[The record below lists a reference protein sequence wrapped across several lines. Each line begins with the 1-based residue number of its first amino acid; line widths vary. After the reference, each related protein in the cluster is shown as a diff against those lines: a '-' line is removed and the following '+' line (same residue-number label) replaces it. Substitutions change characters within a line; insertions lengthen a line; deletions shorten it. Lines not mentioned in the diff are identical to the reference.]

1 MRTSRAC
8 PAHFVK
14 SIDML
19 HLVAGMP
26 RTAVRPALARA
37 AKGQSDVGATFP
49 ARWAILAFLVAITVI
64 NFIDRQTLSVLAPKI
79 REMLQ
84 LSHEA
89 YGRIVAAFQFG
100 MMTGEFPMGWL
111 MDRWGIR
118 IGLGFA
124 VLWWSIATG
133 LHGFARSGLDLGF
146 LRFWMGTGECGNF
159 SGGVKT
165 VNEWFPRTERAFAIG
180 IFNSGTMIGSIVA
193 PPLVV
198 FLATRYSFRYAFL
211 APAILGAI
219 WAPVWWKYHGSIA
232 KVHPSPAAAKPLSI
246 GKQDSLGLLRLRQSW
261 SVMLCRFL
269 VGPVLQFYWYW
280 MPDYLYTVRGLSL
293 RDIGFLSWIPFL
305 MGDLGSISGGWVA
318 GALLKRDFQ
327 VKHARQITMYFG
339 AILCLASFAV
349 YFVPAV
355 WEALAVIG
363 VVLFGHTFLSAN
375 MFAAVTDMFPDEA
388 VGRVTGL
395 HGLCGGLSGLLFPLL
410 TGFLV
415 DHFSYSPAFALAA
428 IMPLAGVIALFVVSN
443 GLRPVGSVATDSMR
457 DSTT

>member
-1 MRTSRAC
+1 MAHLRNETKGAPDSASGHYQASRA
-8 PAHFVK
+8 
-14 SIDML
+14 
-19 HLVAGMP
+19 
-26 RTAVRPALARA
+26 
-37 AKGQSDVGATFP
+37 
-49 ARWAILAFLVAITVI
+49 RWVILAFLVSITII
-64 NFIDRQTLSVLAPKI
+64 NFVDRQTLSVLAPKI
-79 REMLQ
+79 RELLH

-100 MMTGEFPMGWL
+100 MMCGEFPMGLL
-111 MDRWGIR
+111 MDRWGVR
-118 IGLGFA
+118 LGLAAA

-180 IFNSGTMIGSIVA
+180 IFNSGTMIGSILA

-198 FLATRYSFRYAFL
+198 FLAQRYSYRYAFIV
-211 APAILGAI
+211 PAILGAC
-219 WAPVWWKYHGSIA
+219 WVPLWWRFHGR
-232 KVHPSPAAAKPLSI
+232 I
-246 GKQDSLGLLRLRQSW
+246 GKPHTPNSRTSETTSFRQSNLELLRYRQSW
-261 SVMLCRFL
+261 SVMACRFL

-293 RDIGFLSWIPFL
+293 RDIGAFSWIPFL
-305 MGDLGSISGGWVA
+305 MGDLGSISGGWAA
-318 GALLKRDFQ
+318 GLLLKRNYSAKQ
-327 VKHARQITMYFG
+327 ARQITMYAG

-349 YFVPAV
+349 YFVPTV
-355 WEALAVIG
+355 SEALGVIG
-363 VVLFGHTFLSAN
+363 IVLFGHTFLSAN

-388 VGRVTGL
+388 VGRATGL

-415 DHFSYSPAFALAA
+415 DHFSYSPVFALAA
-428 IMPLAGVIALFVVSN
+428 VMPLAGTIALFVISR
-443 GLRPVGSVATDSMR
+443 GLRPVSFTGEDSLKGSTNSA
-457 DSTT
+457 

>member
-1 MRTSRAC
+1 
-8 PAHFVK
+8 
-14 SIDML
+14 ML
-19 HLVAGMP
+19 HLVARMP
-26 RTAVRPALARA
+26 HIGVSRASAKVPNEHSDARVA
-37 AKGQSDVGATFP
+37 HR
-49 ARWAILAFLVAITVI
+49 ARWTILAFLVAITVI
-64 NFIDRQTLSVLAPKI
+64 DFIDRQTLSVLAPKI
-79 REMLQ
+79 REVLQ

-124 VLWWSIATG
+124 VIWWSIATG
-133 LHGFARSGLDLGF
+133 LHGFARSGTSLGF

-165 VNEWFPRTERAFAIG
+165 VNQWFPRTERAFAIG

-198 FLATRYSFRYAFL
+198 FLAARYGFRYAFL
-211 APAILGAI
+211 VPAILGAI
-219 WAPVWWKYHGSIA
+219 WAPLWWNYHGSIA
-232 KVHPSPAAAKPLSI
+232 KIHVPPVDTAPISTANRS
-246 GKQDSLGLLRLRQSW
+246 SLALLRVRQSW

-280 MPDYLYTVRGLSL
+280 MPDYLYTARGLSL
-293 RDIGFLSWIPFL
+293 RDIGILSWIPFL

-318 GALLKRDFQ
+318 GFLLKRNVQ

-339 AILCLASFAV
+339 AMLCLASFAV

-363 VVLFGHTFLSAN
+363 IVLFGHTFLSAN
-375 MFAAVTDMFPDEA
+375 MFAVVTDMFPDEA

-415 DHFSYSPAFALAA
+415 DRFSYWPAFALAA
-428 IMPLAGVIALFVVSN
+428 VMPLAGVISLFTVSR
-443 GLRPVGSVATDSMR
+443 GLRPVVAAASGSMR

>member
-1 MRTSRAC
+1 MPQ
-8 PAHFVK
+8 PAARLEPNQSGSHQNGRSEF
-14 SIDML
+14 L
-19 HLVAGMP
+19 AG
-26 RTAVRPALARA
+26 
-37 AKGQSDVGATFP
+37 
-49 ARWAILAFLVAITVI
+49 RWAVLAFLVSITVI

-79 REMLQ
+79 REMLH

-111 MDRWGIR
+111 MDRWGVR
-118 IGLGFA
+118 LGLGFA

-133 LHGFARSGLDLGF
+133 LHGLARSGLSLGL

-180 IFNSGTMIGSIVA
+180 IFNSGTMIGSIIA

-198 FLATRYSFRYAFL
+198 FLARHYGYRYAFL
-211 APAILGAI
+211 VPALLGVC
-219 WAPVWWKYHGSIA
+219 WVPLWWRFHRSISRGALRSGSNETA
-232 KVHPSPAAAKPLSI
+232 VR
-246 GKQDSLGLLRLRQSW
+246 KQSSVELLRYRQSW
-261 SVMLCRFL
+261 SIMACRFL

-293 RDIGFLSWIPFL
+293 RDIGAFSWIPFL
-305 MGDLGSISGGWVA
+305 MGDLGSVAGGWAA
-318 GALLKRDFQ
+318 GLLLKRHFSA
-327 VKHARQITMYFG
+327 KRARQITMYSG

-349 YFVPAV
+349 YFVPTVAQ
-355 WEALAVIG
+355 ALAVIG
-363 VVLFGHTFLSAN
+363 IVLFGHTFLSAN
-375 MFAAVTDMFPDEA
+375 MFAAVTDMFPDES
-388 VGRVTGL
+388 VGRATGL

-415 DHFSYSPAFALAA
+415 DRFSYSPVFALAA
-428 IMPLAGVIALFVVSN
+428 VMPLAGTIALFAVSK
-443 GLRPVGSVATDSMR
+443 GLQPVSFR
-457 DSTT
+457 QQ

>member
-1 MRTSRAC
+1 MTGDTSQSNA
-8 PAHFVK
+8 AH
-14 SIDML
+14 
-19 HLVAGMP
+19 
-26 RTAVRPALARA
+26 R
-37 AKGQSDVGATFP
+37 
-49 ARWAILAFLVAITVI
+49 ARWLVLAFLVAITII

-79 REMLQ
+79 RETLH

-100 MMTGEFPMGWL
+100 MMSGEFPMGWL

-118 IGLGFA
+118 LGLGFA

-133 LHGFARSGLDLGF
+133 LHSIARSGTSLGL

-165 VNEWFPRTERAFAIG
+165 VNEWFPRNDRAFAIG
-180 IFNSGTMIGSIVA
+180 IFNSGTMVGSIVA

-198 FLATRYSFRYAFL
+198 FLATRYGYRYAFL
-211 APAILGAI
+211 VPALLGFL
-219 WAPVWWKYHGSIA
+219 WVPLWWKFHGSLGRSPLGRA
-232 KVHPSPAAAKPLSI
+232 LPAALAGREQS
-246 GKQDSLGLLRLRQSW
+246 SLELLQFRQSW
-261 SVMLCRFL
+261 SVMACRFL

-293 RDIGFLSWIPFL
+293 RDIGLLSWIPFL
-305 MGDLGSISGGWVA
+305 MGDLGSIAGGWVA
-318 GALLKRDFQ
+318 GLLLKRNFS
-327 VKHARQITMYFG
+327 VKQARQFTMYFG

-349 YFVPAV
+349 YFVPTV
-355 WEALAVIG
+355 PEALAVIG
-363 VVLFGHTFLSAN
+363 IVLFGHTFLSAN

-388 VGRVTGL
+388 VGRATGL
-395 HGLCGGLSGLLFPLL
+395 HGICGGLSGLLFPLL

-428 IMPLAGVIALFVVSN
+428 VMPLAGVFALFVLSD
-443 GLRPVGSVATDSMR
+443 GLRPITIFNSHSSKGSIT
-457 DSTT
+457 